1 MSTGDDGRWHLK
13 REIQI
18 GHIVTTLT
26 VAVSVVVYVGKI
38 EQRLAVAESRIA
50 AQRERDERQ
59 DKVLAEAMARLGA
72 QLERLDGKLDH
83 LVERIAAAT
92 AAERGKR

>member
-18 GHIVTTLT
+18 GHIITTLT
-26 VAVSVVVYVGKI
+26 VAVSVVIYVGKI
-38 EQRLAVAESRIA
+38 EQRLAVVESQIA
-50 AQRERDERQ
+50 TQRERDERQ
-59 DKVLAEAMARLGA
+59 DKVLADALVRLGA
-72 QLERLDGKLDH
+72 QLERLDGKLDR

>member
-18 GHIVTTLT
+18 GHIITTLT
-26 VAVSVVVYVGKI
+26 VAVSVIVYVGKI

-50 AQRERDERQ
+50 TQRERDERQ

-72 QLERLDGKLDH
+72 QLERLDGKLDR

>member
-18 GHIVTTLT
+18 GHIITTLT
-26 VAVSVVVYVGKI
+26 VAVSVIVYVGKI
-38 EQRLAVAESRIA
+38 EQRLAVAESQIA
-50 AQRERDERQ
+50 TQRERDERQ

-72 QLERLDGKLDH
+72 QLERLDGKLDR
-83 LVERIAAAT
+83 LVERIAAT
-92 AAERGKR
+92 SAAGGKR

>member
-18 GHIVTTLT
+18 GHIITTLT
-26 VAVSVVVYVGKI
+26 VAVSVVIYVGKI
-38 EQRLAVAESRIA
+38 EQRLAVVESQIA
-50 AQRERDERQ
+50 TQRERDERQ

-72 QLERLDGKLDH
+72 QLERLDGKLDR

-92 AAERGKR
+92 AAGGKR

>member
-18 GHIVTTLT
+18 GHIITTLT

-38 EQRLAVAESRIA
+38 EQRLAVAESQIA

-72 QLERLDGKLDH
+72 QLERLDGKLDR